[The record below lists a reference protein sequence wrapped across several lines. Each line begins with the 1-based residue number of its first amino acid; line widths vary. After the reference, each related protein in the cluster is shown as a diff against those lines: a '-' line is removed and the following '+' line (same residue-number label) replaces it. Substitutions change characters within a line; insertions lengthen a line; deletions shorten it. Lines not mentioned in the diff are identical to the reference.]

1 MNELRKVGTIEATE
15 LLLGDVLYQ
24 RQVDIVAN
32 FASPNEFLNQ
42 GSVTWFI
49 AIDNSW
55 VFVGEEIQ
63 PELEAWWDRLQETGG
78 NPFTADSDWTEED
91 RQDALCEQMAS
102 DDYETSV
109 YG

>member
-1 MNELRKVGTIEATE
+1 MSEMRKVGTVAVDEVLI
-15 LLLGDVLYQ
+15 GDALYQ

-32 FASPNEFLNQ
+32 FASPNEFLNH
-42 GSVTWFI
+42 GAAVWFV
-49 AIDNSW
+49 ANGDSW
-55 VFVGEEIQ
+55 DWVGDLIQ
-63 PELEAWWDRLQETGG
+63 VLLEKDWDSLQETGG
-78 NPFTADSDWTEED
+78 NPFLADSDWTEED